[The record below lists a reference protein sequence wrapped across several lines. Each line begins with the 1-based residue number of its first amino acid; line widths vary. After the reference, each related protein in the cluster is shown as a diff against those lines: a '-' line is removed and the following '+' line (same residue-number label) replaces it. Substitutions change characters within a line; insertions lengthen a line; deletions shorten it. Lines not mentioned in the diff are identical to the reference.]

1 MQVLHEG
8 YRYRLNVRRQVVTHR
23 TCMQSGCKGRC
34 STVGDHLCAVREH
47 NHLSESEVQLRL
59 MSRLTHQVMEDATP
73 DL

>member
-1 MQVLHEG
+1 
-8 YRYRLNVRRQVVTHR
+8 
-23 TCMQSGCKGRC
+23 MQSGCKGRC
-34 STVGDHLCAVREH
+34 STVGDHLHAVREH